1 MLKARLENTRKT
13 EIGPLI
19 ELNIYNDEK
28 LEYGAA
34 IIPDGGYQFTCYRM
48 ECHCHSVTQS
58 AIGSSGMMNYD
69 KLAMSKLNVKEKKA
83 VLHGEIVL
91 AAVDFIGVISHLF
104 SEEIECPY
112 GLSRRFMTDDLEDYI
127 NMCYKYLM
135 YEPFITKTTRKI
147 KGE

>member
-1 MLKARLENTRKT
+1 MLKARLENVRKT

-19 ELNIYNDEK
+19 ELNIYNGDK

-48 ECHCHSVTQS
+48 ECHSVTQS

-69 KLAMSKLNVKEKKA
+69 KLAMSKLTVKEKKA

-91 AAVDFIGVISHLF
+91 AATDFIGVISDLF
-104 SEEIECPY
+104 SEDIECPY
-112 GLSRRFMTDDLEDYI
+112 GLSRRFMTDALEDYI

-135 YEPFITKTTRKI
+135 YEPFTTKTTKKI

>member
-1 MLKARLENTRKT
+1 MLKARLENVRKT

-19 ELNIYNDEK
+19 ELNIYNGDK

-34 IIPDGGYQFTCYRM
+34 IIPAGGSQFTCYRM
-48 ECHCHSVTQS
+48 ECHSVTQS
-58 AIGSSGMMNYD
+58 AIGSSGVMNYD
-69 KLAMSKLNVKEKKA
+69 KLAMSKLTVKEKKA
-83 VLHGEIVL
+83 VLHGQIIS
-91 AAVDFIGVISHLF
+91 AATDFIGIISELL

-112 GLSRRFMTDDLEDYI
+112 GLSRRFMTDALENYI

>member
-1 MLKARLENTRKT
+1 MLKARLENVRKT

-19 ELNIYNDEK
+19 ELNIYNGDK

-34 IIPDGGYQFTCYRM
+34 IIPDGGSQFTCYRM
-48 ECHCHSVTQS
+48 ERGAVTQS

-69 KLAMSKLNVKEKKA
+69 KLAMSKLTVKEKKA
-83 VLHGEIVL
+83 VLHGEIII
-91 AAVDFIGVISHLF
+91 AAADFIGVISDLF

-112 GLSRRFMTDDLEDYI
+112 GLSRRFMTDALENYI

>member
-1 MLKARLENTRKT
+1 MLKARLENVRKT

-19 ELNIYNDEK
+19 ELNIYNGDK

-34 IIPDGGYQFTCYRM
+34 IIPDGGSQFTCYRM
-48 ECHCHSVTQS
+48 ECHSVTQS
-58 AIGSSGMMNYD
+58 AISSSGMMNYD
-69 KLAMSKLNVKEKKA
+69 KLAMSKLTVKEKKV

-91 AAVDFIGVISHLF
+91 AAVDFIGVISDLF

-112 GLSRRFMTDDLEDYI
+112 GLSRRFMTDALENYI
-127 NMCYKYLM
+127 SMCYKYLM
-135 YEPFITKTTRKI
+135 HDLFITKTTRKI

>member
-1 MLKARLENTRKT
+1 MLKARLENVRKT

-19 ELNIYNDEK
+19 ELNIYNGDK

-34 IIPDGGYQFTCYRM
+34 IIPDGGSQFTCYRM
-48 ECHCHSVTQS
+48 ERGAVTQS
-58 AIGSSGMMNYD
+58 AIGSSGVMNYD
-69 KLAMSKLNVKEKKA
+69 KLSMSKLTVKEKKA
-83 VLHGEIVL
+83 VLHGEIII
-91 AAVDFIGVISHLF
+91 AATDFIGIISDLF

-112 GLSRRFMTDDLEDYI
+112 GLSRRFMTDALENYI

>member
-1 MLKARLENTRKT
+1 MLKARLENVRKT

-19 ELNIYNDEK
+19 ELNIYNGDK

-34 IIPDGGYQFTCYRM
+34 IIPDGGSQFTCYRM
-48 ECHCHSVTQS
+48 ERGAVTQS
-58 AIGSSGMMNYD
+58 AIGSSGMMNYA
-69 KLAMSKLNVKEKKA
+69 KLAMSKLTVKEKKA
-83 VLHGEIVL
+83 VLHGEIII
-91 AAVDFIGVISHLF
+91 AATDFIGIISDLF

-112 GLSRRFMTDDLEDYI
+112 GLSRRFITDALENYI

>member
-1 MLKARLENTRKT
+1 MLKARLENVRKT

-19 ELNIYNDEK
+19 ELNIYNGDK

-34 IIPDGGYQFTCYRM
+34 IIPDGGSQFTCYRM
-48 ECHCHSVTQS
+48 ERGAVTQS
-58 AIGSSGMMNYD
+58 AIGFSGVMNYD
-69 KLAMSKLNVKEKKA
+69 KLAMSKLTVKEKKA
-83 VLHGEIVL
+83 VLHGEIII
-91 AAVDFIGVISHLF
+91 AAADFIGIISDLF

-112 GLSRRFMTDDLEDYI
+112 GLSRMFMTDALENYI

-135 YEPFITKTTRKI
+135 YKPFITKTARKI

>member
-1 MLKARLENTRKT
+1 MLKARLENVRKT

-19 ELNIYNDEK
+19 ELNIYNGDK

-34 IIPDGGYQFTCYRM
+34 IIPDGGSQFTCYRM
-48 ECHCHSVTQS
+48 ERRAVTQS

-69 KLAMSKLNVKEKKA
+69 KLAMSKLTVKEKKA
-83 VLHGEIVL
+83 VLHGEIII
-91 AAVDFIGVISHLF
+91 AATDFIGIISDLF

-112 GLSRRFMTDDLEDYI
+112 GLSRRFMTDALENYI

-135 YEPFITKTTRKI
+135 CKPFITKTTRKI

>member
-1 MLKARLENTRKT
+1 MLKARLENVRKT

-19 ELNIYNDEK
+19 ELNIYNGDK

-34 IIPDGGYQFTCYRM
+34 IIPDGGSQFTCYRM
-48 ECHCHSVTQS
+48 ERGAVTQS

-69 KLAMSKLNVKEKKA
+69 KLSMSKLTVKEKKA
-83 VLHGEIVL
+83 VLHGEIII
-91 AAVDFIGVISHLF
+91 AATDFIGIISDLF

-112 GLSRRFMTDDLEDYI
+112 GLSRRFITDALENYI

>member
-1 MLKARLENTRKT
+1 MLKARLENVRKT

-19 ELNIYNDEK
+19 ELNIYNGDK

-34 IIPDGGYQFTCYRM
+34 IIPDGGSQFTCYRM
-48 ECHCHSVTQS
+48 ECHSITQS
-58 AIGSSGMMNYD
+58 AIGSSGVMNYD
-69 KLAMSKLNVKEKKA
+69 KLAMSKMSVKEKKA
-83 VLHGEIVL
+83 VLYGEIII
-91 AAVDFIGVISHLF
+91 AATDFIGIISDLF

-112 GLSRRFMTDDLEDYI
+112 GLSRRFMTDALENYI

-135 YEPFITKTTRKI
+135 YEPFIAKTTRKI

>member
-1 MLKARLENTRKT
+1 MLKARLENVRKT

-19 ELNIYNDEK
+19 ELNIYNDDK

-34 IIPDGGYQFTCYRM
+34 IIPDGGSQFTCYRM
-48 ECHCHSVTQS
+48 ERGAVTQS

-69 KLAMSKLNVKEKKA
+69 KLAMSKLTVKEKKA
-83 VLHGEIVL
+83 VLHGEIII
-91 AAVDFIGVISHLF
+91 AATDFIGIISDLF

-112 GLSRRFMTDDLEDYI
+112 GLSRRFMTDALENYI

>member
-19 ELNIYNDEK
+19 ELNIYNGDK

-34 IIPDGGYQFTCYRM
+34 IIPDGGSQFTCYRM
-48 ECHCHSVTQS
+48 ERCAVTQS
-58 AIGSSGMMNYD
+58 AIGSSGAMNYD
-69 KLAMSKLNVKEKKA
+69 KLAVSKLTVKEKKS
-83 VLHGEIVL
+83 VLHGEIIL
-91 AAVDFIGVISHLF
+91 ATVDFIGVISDLF
-104 SEEIECPY
+104 SEDIECPY
-112 GLSRRFMTDDLEDYI
+112 GLSRRFMTDALENYI

>member
-1 MLKARLENTRKT
+1 MLKARLENVRKT

-19 ELNIYNDEK
+19 ELNIYNGDK

-34 IIPDGGYQFTCYRM
+34 IIPDGGSQFTCYRM
-48 ECHCHSVTQS
+48 ERGAVTQS
-58 AIGSSGMMNYD
+58 AIGSSGVMNYD
-69 KLAMSKLNVKEKKA
+69 KLAMSKLTVKEKKA
-83 VLHGEIVL
+83 VLYGEIII
-91 AAVDFIGVISHLF
+91 AATDFIGIISDLF

-112 GLSRRFMTDDLEDYI
+112 GLSRRFMTDALENYI

>member
-1 MLKARLENTRKT
+1 MLKARLENVRKT

-19 ELNIYNDEK
+19 ELNIYNGDK

-34 IIPDGGYQFTCYRM
+34 IIPDGGSQFTCYRM
-48 ECHCHSVTQS
+48 ERGAVTQS
-58 AIGSSGMMNYD
+58 AIGSSGVMNYD
-69 KLAMSKLNVKEKKA
+69 KLAMSKLTVKEKKA
-83 VLHGEIVL
+83 VLHGEIII
-91 AAVDFIGVISHLF
+91 AATDFIGIISDLF

-112 GLSRRFMTDDLEDYI
+112 GLSRRFITDALENYI
-127 NMCYKYLM
+127 NMCYKHLM

>member
-1 MLKARLENTRKT
+1 MLKARLENIRKT

-19 ELNIYNDEK
+19 ELNIYNGEK

-48 ECHCHSVTQS
+48 EYSGVTQS
-58 AIGSSGMMNYD
+58 AIGSSGMMHYD
-69 KLAMSKLNVKEKKA
+69 KLAMSKLSVKEKKA
-83 VLHGEIVL
+83 VIHGEIII
-91 AAVDFIGVISHLF
+91 AAMGFIEVISDLF

-135 YEPFITKTTRKI
+135 HEPFITKAKRKI

>member
-1 MLKARLENTRKT
+1 MLKARLENVRKT

-19 ELNIYNDEK
+19 ELNIYNDDK

-34 IIPDGGYQFTCYRM
+34 IIPDGGSQFTCYRM
-48 ECHCHSVTQS
+48 ERGAVTQS

-69 KLAMSKLNVKEKKA
+69 KLAMSKLTVKEKRA
-83 VLHGEIVL
+83 VLHGEIII
-91 AAVDFIGVISHLF
+91 AATDFIGIISDLF

-112 GLSRRFMTDDLEDYI
+112 GLSRRFMTDALENYI

-135 YEPFITKTTRKI
+135 YEPFITKTTRRI

>member
-1 MLKARLENTRKT
+1 MLKARLENVRKT

-19 ELNIYNDEK
+19 ELNIYNGDK

-34 IIPDGGYQFTCYRM
+34 IIPDGGSQFTCYRM
-48 ECHCHSVTQS
+48 ERGAVTQS
-58 AIGSSGMMNYD
+58 AIGSSGVINYD
-69 KLAMSKLNVKEKKA
+69 KLAMSKLTVKEKKA
-83 VLHGEIVL
+83 VLHGEIII
-91 AAVDFIGVISHLF
+91 AATDFIGIISDLF

-112 GLSRRFMTDDLEDYI
+112 GLSRRFMTDALENYI

-135 YEPFITKTTRKI
+135 YEPFITKTARKI

>member
-1 MLKARLENTRKT
+1 MLKARLENVRKT

-19 ELNIYNDEK
+19 ELNIYNGDK

-34 IIPDGGYQFTCYRM
+34 IIPDGGSQFTCYRM
-48 ECHCHSVTQS
+48 ERGAVTQS
-58 AIGSSGMMNYD
+58 AIGSSGVINYD
-69 KLAMSKLNVKEKKA
+69 KLAMSKLTVKEKKA
-83 VLHGEIVL
+83 VLHGEIII
-91 AAVDFIGVISHLF
+91 AATDFIGIISDLF

-112 GLSRRFMTDDLEDYI
+112 GLSRRFMTDALENYI

-135 YEPFITKTTRKI
+135 YEPFITKTTRRI

>member
-1 MLKARLENTRKT
+1 MLKARLEKTRKT

-19 ELNIYNDEK
+19 ELNIYNGDK

-34 IIPDGGYQFTCYRM
+34 IIPDGGSQFTCYRM
-48 ECHCHSVTQS
+48 ERGAVTQS

-69 KLAMSKLNVKEKKA
+69 KLAMSKLTVKEKKA
-83 VLHGEIVL
+83 VLHGEIII
-91 AAVDFIGVISHLF
+91 AAADFIGVISDLF

-112 GLSRRFMTDDLEDYI
+112 GLSRRFMTDALENYI

-135 YEPFITKTTRKI
+135 YEPFIAKTTRKI

>member
-19 ELNIYNDEK
+19 ELNIYNDRK

-34 IIPDGGYQFTCYRM
+34 IVPDGGGYQFTCYRM
-48 ECHCHSVTQS
+48 ERGDVTQS
-58 AIGSSGMMNYD
+58 AIGFSGAMNYD
-69 KLAMSKLNVKEKKA
+69 KLAMSKLTIKEKKA
-83 VLHGEIVL
+83 VLHGEIIIT
-91 AAVDFIGVISHLF
+91 AVDFIGVISDLF

-112 GLSRRFMTDDLEDYI
+112 CLSRRFMTDALEDYI

-135 YEPFITKTTRKI
+135 YEPFITKTKRKI

>member
-1 MLKARLENTRKT
+1 MLKARLENVRKT

-19 ELNIYNDEK
+19 ELNIYNGDK

-34 IIPDGGYQFTCYRM
+34 IIPDGGYQFTCYRT
-48 ECHCHSVTQS
+48 ERGSVTQS
-58 AIGSSGMMNYD
+58 TIGSSGVINYD
-69 KLAMSKLNVKEKKA
+69 KLAMSKLSVKEKKS
-83 VLHGEIVL
+83 VLHGEIVI
-91 AAVDFIGVISHLF
+91 AATDFIGVISDLF

-112 GLSRRFMTDDLEDYI
+112 GLSRRFMTDALEDYI

-135 YEPFITKTTRKI
+135 YEPFITKTKMKI

>member
-1 MLKARLENTRKT
+1 MLKARLENVRKT

-19 ELNIYNDEK
+19 ELNIYNGDK

-34 IIPDGGYQFTCYRM
+34 IIPDGGYQFTCYRT
-48 ECHCHSVTQS
+48 ECGSVTQS
-58 AIGSSGMMNYD
+58 TIGSSGVINYD
-69 KLAMSKLNVKEKKA
+69 KLAMSKLSVKEKKS
-83 VLHGEIVL
+83 VLHGEIAI
-91 AAVDFIGVISHLF
+91 AATDFIGVISDLF

-112 GLSRRFMTDDLEDYI
+112 GLSRRFMTDALEDYI

-135 YEPFITKTTRKI
+135 YEPFITKTKMKI